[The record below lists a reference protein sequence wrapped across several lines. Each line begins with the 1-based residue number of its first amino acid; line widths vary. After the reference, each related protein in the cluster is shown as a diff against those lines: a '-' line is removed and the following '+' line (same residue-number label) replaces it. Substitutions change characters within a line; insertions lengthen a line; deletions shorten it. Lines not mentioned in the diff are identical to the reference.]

1 MKRKTAVENFRDAVR
16 KISEWVVFSVYI
28 LLLIA
33 SIMVSAAHSIEY
45 GTEILMALGIGY
57 AYLKI

>member
-1 MKRKTAVENFRDAVR
+1 MGG
-16 KISEWVVFSVYI
+16 IFSVYI

-33 SIMVSAAHSIEY
+33 SIMVSAARSIEY
-45 GTEILMALGIGY
+45 STEILMALGIGY